1 MTKTHTWDV
10 HAIIRKAG
18 LDDLLLGRDKKS
30 VHIIVRDTFINRS
43 HSIPFNMYIQYRLV
57 LHDVLSNHS
66 RSIKYPEDFLTAN
79 HMVLMYVLNVSQV
92 FPDLMFSDFCTT
104 RCP

>member
-1 MTKTHTWDV
+1 M
-10 HAIIRKAG
+10 
-18 LDDLLLGRDKKS
+18 
-30 VHIIVRDTFINRS
+30 
-43 HSIPFNMYIQYRLV
+43 

-92 FPDLMFSDFCTT
+92 FPDLTFSDFCTT